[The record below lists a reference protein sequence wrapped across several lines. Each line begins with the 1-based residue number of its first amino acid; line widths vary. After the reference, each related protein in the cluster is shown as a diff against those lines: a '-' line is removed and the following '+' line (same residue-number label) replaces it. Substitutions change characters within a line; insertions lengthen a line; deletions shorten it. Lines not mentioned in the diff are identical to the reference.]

1 MFVVLGVVD
10 EGEARAATAT
20 ELGLET
26 EHGDAF
32 IVGLE
37 FLGKFAAD
45 SFLGDVCHLGVHE
58 LNRLI
63 GHKDGERAWS
73 DT

>member
-10 EGEARAATAT
+10 EGEARAAAAT

-45 SFLGDVCHLGVHE
+45 SILGDVCHLGVHE

-63 GHKDGERAWS
+63 GHKGGGGAWS
-73 DT
+73 DN